1 MLKSF
6 YGCCPLRN
14 GVGIIAIFN
23 FIWNA
28 YSIIYRSFQ
37 YIIIITS
44 YNNRDF
50 ETFYNDTETID
61 NDPVETSTEKSDIW
75 ANSNI
80 FTDYAFLVLI
90 GWIFL
95 ELVVNVDLKKSTFAH
110 APHKIYAWLM
120 VYGANATFM
129 LVIFTDNV
137 LRADSW
143 ITEVP
148 IGSILQTSIITLELL
163 AVYSYYRQEMKTSAS
178 NFVQLKWQYISKGRV
193 LSKGT
198 DYATASTFAAEISD
212 KSRKTMPYVIN
223 IQQ

>member
-75 ANSNI
+75 ANSSN
-80 FTDYAFLVLI
+80 FHDMQPLV
-90 GWIFL
+90 
-95 ELVVNVDLKKSTFAH
+95 EDNEYD
-110 APHKIYAWLM
+110 APIMSACPAQNLCLADGLWSKRDIYASNIHRQCFEGRQLDNRSTNRFHF
-120 VYGANATFM
+120 ANIDYNFG
-129 LVIFTDNV
+129 VI
-137 LRADSW
+137 
-143 ITEVP
+143 
-148 IGSILQTSIITLELL
+148 
-163 AVYSYYRQEMKTSAS
+163 
-178 NFVQLKWQYISKGRV
+178 GRV
-193 LSKGT
+193 FVLQARDENVS
-198 DYATASTFAAEISD
+198 
-212 KSRKTMPYVIN
+212 
-223 IQQ
+223 